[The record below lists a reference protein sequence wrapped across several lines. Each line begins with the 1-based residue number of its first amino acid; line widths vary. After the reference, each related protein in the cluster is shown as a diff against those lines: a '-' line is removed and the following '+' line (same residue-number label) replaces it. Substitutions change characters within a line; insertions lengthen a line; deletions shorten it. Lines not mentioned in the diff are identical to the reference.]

1 MSEDHNRK
9 RDLVII
15 GGGAGGLVVASVAAQ
30 LGLDVVLIEKNPQP
44 GGDCLHFG
52 CVPSK
57 ALLNIA
63 HVAHTVR
70 HASASGITTNSPV
83 VDIDRVNSAV
93 RRAIDTIAPHD
104 SRERFESLGCE
115 VITGKAFF
123 VSAHSVQVNNQLIH
137 AKKIVL
143 ATGSQPFIPDIEG
156 LAHVDYLTNE
166 NMFSMPE
173 LPGSLLILGAGPVG
187 IEMAQAYAR
196 LGSKVTVIE
205 TADRILSN
213 MDADI
218 ATALAEV
225 LIHEGITLLTG
236 RRVLKVAQ
244 AQSDIAIT
252 LATGETVRGE
262 KLLVATG
269 RRAMLA
275 GLGLENAG
283 VKYSARGVE
292 VNARM
297 QTSVKHIYAC
307 GDVTGQ
313 LALTHV
319 AEHQAGVVIANV
331 VFKLPKRIDYRVIPV
346 VVYTDPEC
354 AQLGYTENALPDHI
368 KYDVV
373 RFDMRM
379 LDRAITENNTAGFAK
394 LIVRKGRLLGAHIL
408 GPRAGDVIHELALA
422 MNEKI
427 KLSRI
432 AALVH
437 AYPSYAQ
444 INRRVAGAYYSP
456 SLYSGKTRLLVKW
469 LHRLLP

>member
-1 MSEDHNRK
+1 M
-9 RDLVII
+9 II

-57 ALLNIA
+57 ALLKVA

-70 HASASGITTNSPV
+70 HAVEYGVNAKFTGI
-83 VDIDRVNSAV
+83 DIDGSTSAV

-115 VITGKAFF
+115 VITGKAQFET
-123 VSAHSVQVNNQLIH
+123 AHSVRVNNQTIH

-143 ATGSQPFIPDIEG
+143 ATGSVPFIPDIEG
-156 LAHVDYLTNE
+156 LAKVDYLTNE
-166 NMFSMPE
+166 DMFSMPS

-196 LGSKVTVIE
+196 LGCKVTLVE
-205 TADRILSN
+205 MADRILPG
-213 MDADI
+213 MDNDA
-218 ATALAEV
+218 ATSLAEV
-225 LIHEGITLLTG
+225 LAAEGITILTG

-244 AQSDIAIT
+244 SEAGIAISM
-252 LATGETVRGE
+252 AAGEIVIGE
-262 KLLVATG
+262 KILVATG
-269 RRAMLA
+269 RRAMLS
-275 GLGLENAG
+275 GLELEKAG
-283 VKYSARGVE
+283 VKYSARGVD
-292 VNARM
+292 VNTRM

-319 AEHQAGVVIANV
+319 AEHQAGVVIANI
-331 VFKLPKRIDYRVIPV
+331 VFKIPRRINYRVIPV

-354 AQLGYTENALPDHI
+354 AQIGCTENELSDDKKI
-368 KYDVV
+368 NVV
-373 RFDMRM
+373 RFDMSA
-379 LDRAITENNTAGFAK
+379 LDRAITENKKSGFAK

-444 INRRVAGAYYSP
+444 INRRAAGAYYTP
-456 SLYSGKTRLLVKW
+456 SLYSARTRLLVKW